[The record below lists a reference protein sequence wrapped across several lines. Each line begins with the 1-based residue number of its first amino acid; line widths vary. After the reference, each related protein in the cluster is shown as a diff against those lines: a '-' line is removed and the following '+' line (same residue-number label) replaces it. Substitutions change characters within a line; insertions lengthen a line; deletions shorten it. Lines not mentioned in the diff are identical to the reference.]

1 MVEPYRVIVVEDDPD
16 VAFYIKTVLTK
27 NGCIVQT
34 FVDPAF
40 AQQAMRLYEP
50 DVVITDIE
58 MPGISGLE
66 LISLVRQVRPGT
78 PVVVMTAHASADY
91 AIEALRNNADE
102 FLTKPIASAELIA
115 IVSRL
120 AEEFRAAKGTMSEP
134 EVVLAI
140 GAHPGDVEVG
150 VGGILAAHKAAGDK
164 LNVLILSRGGREGN
178 VSARQNEAFTAAEM
192 LGARLIL
199 EDLVDTEISRAE
211 PTVGLIEKAVREV
224 NPTVVYVHSD
234 HDLHQDHRAVHGAT
248 LLATRGVRTVSC
260 YQSASS
266 TADFRP
272 NRFMTIDGYVEAKA
286 DLVNCH
292 RTQVQSSRYYA
303 PDFIAATARYWSRFG
318 DGDHCEPLEIVRD
331 STDVSAGTQDVA
343 QALKQHRLAQGRLR
357 QLPQ

>member
-34 FVDPAF
+34 FIDPAF

-66 LISLVRQVRPGT
+66 LINLVRLVRPGT
-78 PVVVMTAHASADY
+78 PVVVMTAHASAEY

-102 FLTKPIASAELIA
+102 FLTKPIASADLIS
-115 IVSRL
+115 IVTRL
-120 AEEFRAAKGTMSEP
+120 AEEFRAAKGTMAEP

-140 GAHPGDVEVG
+140 GAHPGDIEIG
-150 VGGILAAHKAAGDK
+150 VGGILAAHRAAGDEIS
-164 LNVLILSRGGREGN
+164 LLVMSRGGRLGN
-178 VSARQNEAFTAAEM
+178 VNARQNEAFAAAE
-192 LGARLIL
+192 LLSGRLIL
-199 EDLVDTEISRAE
+199 EDLADTEISATE

-224 NPTVVYVHSD
+224 NPTIVYVHSD
-234 HDLHQDHRAVHGAT
+234 RDLHQDHRAVHGAT
-248 LLATRGVRTVSC
+248 LLAARGIRTVSC
-260 YQSASS
+260 YQSGSS

-272 NRFMTIDGYVEAKA
+272 NRFMTIDGFVEAKVE
-286 DLVNCH
+286 LVNCH
-292 RTQVQSSRYYA
+292 KSQVQASRYYA
-303 PDFIAATARYWSRFG
+303 PDFVAATARYWSRFG
-318 DGDHCEPLEIVRD
+318 DGDFCEPLEIVRD
-331 STDVSAGTQDVA
+331 SSEVSTGNSDVA
-343 QALKQHRLAQGRLR
+343 QALKHHRLAQGRLH